1 MWPCWSSLFR
11 IIPGNTQART
21 VRIIVRPRA
30 NPGKGSRQGLE
41 ALPWRYIFG
50 RSSGH
55 GSRLVT
61 QTSLWIISSDASL
74 DTPGF
79 LDFYFLLVF
88 LSLVGID
95 GTDRVICRELE
106 KKKKTRVSYSWIIF
120 TIFSRIFS
128 NSYEYWLKFIFFF
141 FNLQFSNW
149 IDEINISENK
159 NKAPHFFIPLILA
172 LNNFTLVYVVPNR
185 AGKQV
190 VKTTS
195 ATFNK
200 PPVRYLD
207 SVL

>member
-11 IIPGNTQART
+11 IPGNTQART

-74 DTPGF
+74 DTSGF
-79 LDFYFLLVF
+79 LDFYLLLVF

-106 KKKKTRVSYSWIIF
+106 KKKNTR
-120 TIFSRIFS
+120 
-128 NSYEYWLKFIFFF
+128 
-141 FNLQFSNW
+141 
-149 IDEINISENK
+149 
-159 NKAPHFFIPLILA
+159 
-172 LNNFTLVYVVPNR
+172 
-185 AGKQV
+185 
-190 VKTTS
+190 
-195 ATFNK
+195 
-200 PPVRYLD
+200 
-207 SVL
+207 

>member
-1 MWPCWSSLFR
+1 MCVCVYGIAPFSTFTDRFHLFSRPAALVDNARYCGRLFARGLPPKGIPRGVGMLVVWPCWSSLFR

-79 LDFYFLLVF
+79 LDFYLLLVF

-120 TIFSRIFS
+120 IIFSRIFS

-141 FNLQFSNW
+141 F
-149 IDEINISENK
+149 
-159 NKAPHFFIPLILA
+159 LICS
-172 LNNFTLVYVVPNR
+172 FR
-185 AGKQV
+185 IG
-190 VKTTS
+190 
-195 ATFNK
+195 
-200 PPVRYLD
+200 
-207 SVL
+207 